1 MKTLSAIL
9 KIVAIALNTIFLTIV
24 LIFIA
29 RWGPYTENILTWTAT
44 ILFLTSPAVSLI
56 TIVFTFL
63 KKIKI
68 LTNVLKVFTIVLNV
82 SLLIVSSC
90 LLALQLVNF
99 GGTGILWQVF
109 LLMCFLTPVINILAI
124 ALPFRR
130 EEKIIDTLKSP
141 ANIVALILKI
151 IVIAFNIIM
160 LTHMLITIAGE
171 ENIDVEDLLLIL
183 SFTLT
188 PIVTLITIA
197 FTFLKKVK
205 ILTNLLK
212 VVGISSNVFWLIG
225 WYYYFEEVG
234 FSISVVWLFII
245 LWSVINILAIE
256 LPFRRKDELIEGRP
270 IVGEKG
276 RVNIV
281 TLILKIVAM
290 ALNTIFLTIW
300 LISIA
305 KSEISGPEGFL
316 QWALMILFF
325 TSLPVSLIAIVFTF
339 LKKIKILTNVLK
351 VLAIISNVFVLIYY
365 CGHVV
370 SLSEWYVSQ
379 QVLFLFIFPVI
390 NILAI
395 ALPFRKKTS

>member
-9 KIVAIALNTIFLTIV
+9 KIVAIAINTIYLTIG
-24 LIFIA
+24 LILIA
-29 RWGPYTENILTWTAT
+29 RRGPYTENILAWAAT
-44 ILFLTSPAVSLI
+44 ILFLTSPPASLI
-56 TIVFTFL
+56 AIVFTFL

-68 LTNVLKVFTIVLNV
+68 LTNVLKVFAIVLNI
-82 SLLIVSSC
+82 SLLIVSIC
-90 LLALQLVNF
+90 LLLQLGNLV
-99 GGTGILWQVF
+99 GMDILTLVF
-109 LLMCFLTPVINILAI
+109 LLLCFLTPIINILAI